1 MIKTLLESISMFP
14 ESVQSLLLFSWG
26 VLVFIAP
33 IYATLKILQSRT
45 FKSVYKEI
53 IPFFDKLSKLVK
65 HSINDP
71 LLKFPRTLKAL
82 GYINVFNSYVMALI
96 LFVLFLAFIMML
108 GFGRENLTFAQFM
121 GTLGFSAV
129 CVYASAV
136 IKTQASRELLK
147 LRDES

>member
-14 ESVQSLLLFSWG
+14 DSVQTIMLISWG
-26 VLVFIAP
+26 MLVFITP
-33 IYATLKILQSRT
+33 IFLTLKILQSQT
-45 FKSVYKEI
+45 FKAVYKEI

-65 HSINDP
+65 HSTNDP
-71 LLKFPRTLKAL
+71 LLKFPRALKAL
-82 GYINVFNSYVMALI
+82 GYINVFNSYVIALI

-108 GFGRENLTFAQFM
+108 GFSRENLTFAQFM
-121 GTLGFSAV
+121 GVLGISAV

-147 LRDES
+147 LRDE